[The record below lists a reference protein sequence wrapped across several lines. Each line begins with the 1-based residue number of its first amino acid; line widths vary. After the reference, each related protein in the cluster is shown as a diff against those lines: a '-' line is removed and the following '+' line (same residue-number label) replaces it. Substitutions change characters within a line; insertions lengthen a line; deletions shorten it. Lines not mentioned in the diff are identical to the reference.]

1 MRFAERAQVDVV
13 LRLRPPDLGLV
24 GFFLPVLEEED
35 ILIFSRIGLAQHQ
48 LECAEELD
56 GLARLV
62 DIIAHAVHPP
72 LPFLGAEKVLCGF
85 LCVTPSLFT

>member
-35 ILIFSRIGLAQHQ
+35 ILVFSRIGL
-48 LECAEELD
+48 
-56 GLARLV
+56 G
-62 DIIAHAVHPP
+62 
-72 LPFLGAEKVLCGF
+72 
-85 LCVTPSLFT
+85 SLR